1 MASISFQQLRI
12 VEDQL
17 RQIREAIHNLEVWN
31 ATLTDANELMSS
43 PDGTKTLAADCMLIE
58 AIGEGV
64 KRIDER
70 TKQLLLPKRPEI
82 PWKAV
87 KGMRDHIAHG
97 YFDINVDFVWD
108 VIRNDLPPLR
118 DAIDYFI
125 EHLYDI
131 VPFEE
136 GLTGV

>member
-1 MASISFQQLRI
+1 MMESISLQHLRI

-17 RQIREAIHNLEVWN
+17 RQIQEAIHNLELWN
-31 ATLTDANELMSS
+31 ASLTDVEDLTKS

-58 AIGEGV
+58 AIGEGI

-70 TKQLLLPKRPEI
+70 THNQLLPARPEI

-97 YFDINVDFVWD
+97 YFDIRFCLGCHQK
-108 VIRNDLPPLR
+108 R
-118 DAIDYFI
+118 
-125 EHLYDI
+125 
-131 VPFEE
+131 
-136 GLTGV
+136 LTGS

>member
-1 MASISFQQLRI
+1 MMESISLQHLRI

-17 RQIREAIHNLEVWN
+17 RQIQEAIHNLELWN
-31 ATLTDANELMSS
+31 ASLTDVEDLTKS

-58 AIGEGV
+58 AIGEGI

-70 TKQLLLPKRPEI
+70 THNQLLPARPEI

-97 YFDINVDFVWD
+97 YFDINTDFVWD
-108 VIRNDLPPLR
+108 VIKNDLPALK
-118 DAIDYFI
+118 DAINYLK
-125 EHLYDI
+125 EHLYEI
-131 VPFEE
+131 VPFD
-136 GLTGV
+136 

>member
-1 MASISFQQLRI
+1 MASISLQQLRI

-17 RQIREAIHNLEVWN
+17 RQIKEAIHNLELWN
-31 ATLTDANELMSS
+31 EPLTDVNELLTS
-43 PDGTKTLAADCMLIE
+43 PGGMKTLAADCMIIE
-58 AIGEGV
+58 AIGEGI

-70 TKQLLLPKRPEI
+70 TQQQLLPTRPEI

-97 YFDINVDFVWD
+97 YFDINTDLVWD
-108 VIRNDLPPLR
+108 VVKNDLPALR

-125 EHLYDI
+125 EHLYEI
-131 VPFEE
+131 ILIEP
-136 GLTGV
+136 

>member
-1 MASISFQQLRI
+1 MASISLQQLRI

-17 RQIREAIHNLEVWN
+17 RQIQEAIHNLELWN
-31 ATLTDANELMSS
+31 ESLTDVNELLTSS
-43 PDGTKTLAADCMLIE
+43 GGMKTLAADCMLIE
-58 AIGEGV
+58 AIGEGI

-70 TKQLLLPKRPEI
+70 TNQLLLPTRPEI

-87 KGMRDHIAHG
+87 KGMRDRIAHG
-97 YFDINVDFVWD
+97 YFDINTDFVWD
-108 VIRNDLPPLR
+108 VVKNDLPVLR

-125 EHLYDI
+125 EHLYEI

-136 GLTGV
+136 

>member
-70 TKQLLLPKRPEI
+70 TQQLLLPNRPEI

-87 KGMRDHIAHG
+87 KGMRDYIAHG

-131 VPFEE
+131 VPFE
-136 GLTGV
+136 